1 MHLPSSQILL
11 SPDLFRPP
19 SHQAHSPRRFLPS
32 PRLISHSSHS
42 SRLLPRPSG
51 ITSSGTT
58 VAFYYDYMADQN
70 LSGTVGDERVNR
82 RQSGEKRKQAN
93 WFESVVAGAAML
105 VVGIVGVVAVFDWYF
120 FSVVDGISITLE
132 PIVSAF
138 HQANVN
144 TSKKPE
150 NAPHRA
156 ERSATIERLHEDF
169 AISSEEQS
177 SRARSLIV
185 PMRSA
190 ANGVEAN
197 SRYPI

>member
-1 MHLPSSQILL
+1 
-11 SPDLFRPP
+11 
-19 SHQAHSPRRFLPS
+19 
-32 PRLISHSSHS
+32 
-42 SRLLPRPSG
+42 
-51 ITSSGTT
+51 
-58 VAFYYDYMADQN
+58 MADQN

-82 RQSGEKRKQAN
+82 RQAGEKRKQAN

-120 FSVVDGISITLE
+120 FS
-132 PIVSAF
+132 
-138 HQANVN
+138 
-144 TSKKPE
+144 
-150 NAPHRA
+150 
-156 ERSATIERLHEDF
+156 TIERLHEDF

-197 SRYPI
+197 SR

>member
-1 MHLPSSQILL
+1 VGDS
-11 SPDLFRPP
+11 RRY
-19 SHQAHSPRRFLPS
+19 AHSLTRSLPS

-42 SRLLPRPSG
+42 FRLLPRPSG
-51 ITSSGTT
+51 ITSPGTAD
-58 VAFYYDYMADQN
+58 AFYYDYMADQN
-70 LSGTVGDERVNR
+70 LRGTVHDERVNR
-82 RQSGEKRKQAN
+82 RQVGEKRKQAN

-120 FSVVDGISITLE
+120 FSVVDGISISLE

-144 TSKKPE
+144 TSKKSA
-150 NAPHRA
+150 NAPHRG
-156 ERSATIERLHEDF
+156 ERSATIDRLREDF
-169 AISSEEQS
+169 TIPSEEQS

-197 SRYPI
+197 SR

>member
-1 MHLPSSQILL
+1 
-11 SPDLFRPP
+11 
-19 SHQAHSPRRFLPS
+19 
-32 PRLISHSSHS
+32 
-42 SRLLPRPSG
+42 
-51 ITSSGTT
+51 
-58 VAFYYDYMADQN
+58 MADQN

-82 RQSGEKRKQAN
+82 RQAGEKRKQAN
-93 WFESVVAGAAML
+93 WFESVVAGAAMFG
-105 VVGIVGVVAVFDWYF
+105 VGIVGVVAVFDWYF

-197 SRYPI
+197 SR